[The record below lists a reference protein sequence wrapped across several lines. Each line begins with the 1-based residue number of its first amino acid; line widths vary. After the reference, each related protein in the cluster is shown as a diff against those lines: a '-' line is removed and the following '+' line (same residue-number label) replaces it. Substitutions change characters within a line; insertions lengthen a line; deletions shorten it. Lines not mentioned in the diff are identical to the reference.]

1 MISSSRVAISESSHD
16 DNMSVTIVVGGQ
28 FGSEGKGKATSL
40 LARDYGNECAVVRC
54 GGPNSGHIVHEHG
67 REFCFR
73 LLPAGI
79 VYGRR
84 GFLAP
89 AAVVDLKVL
98 RDELREY
105 EVSPDLFT
113 IDPFS
118 VVITEQHLK
127 EETMLRRAIS
137 STGSGTGA
145 ATAAKVMRASTAPLV
160 KDVLNDNRWLEPY
173 VRDVRSE
180 INELLDQGFRI
191 IVEGTQGFG
200 LSLHHSRRFP
210 KTTSKD
216 TSAGQFLMEAGL
228 SPLLV
233 DEVIMVIRT
242 FPIRVAGAQSGTL
255 LDEISWD
262 EVRRE
267 SGYPYEISEYTT
279 VTQKIRRVGRFDLS
293 LVLDACQINR
303 PTKLAV
309 HGLDYLDYNNLG
321 VSNYASLSQSA
332 KEFLQMITD
341 STGVP
346 VAYAF
351 TGKENS
357 AVIRNPRPTTNT

>member
-1 MISSSRVAISESSHD
+1 MSIS
-16 DNMSVTIVVGGQ
+16 IVVGGQ
-28 FGSEGKGKATSL
+28 FGSEGKGKTTSL
-40 LARDYGNECAVVRC
+40 LARDYGQGCAVVRC

-67 REFCFR
+67 RQYCFR

-79 VYGRR
+79 VYGQR

-89 AAVVDLKVL
+89 AAVLDLHVL

-105 EVSPDLFT
+105 EVSPKLFT
-113 IDPFS
+113 VDPFS
-118 VVITEQHLK
+118 VVITEEHK
-127 EETMLRRAIS
+127 KRERTLRTAIS

-145 ATAAKVMRASTAPLV
+145 ATAAKVMRTPKTLLI
-160 KDVLNDNRWLEPY
+160 KDVLNDNAWLSPY

-180 INELLDQGFRI
+180 INELIDQGFRI
-191 IVEGTQGFG
+191 IIEGTQGFG

-210 KTTSKD
+210 QTTSKD
-216 TSAGQFLMEAGL
+216 TSAAQFVMETGL

-242 FPIRVAGAQSGTL
+242 FPIRVAGAQSGAL
-255 LDEISWD
+255 LGETSWED
-262 EVRRE
+262 VRRE
-267 SGYPYEISEYTT
+267 SGYPHEIAEYTT
-279 VTQKIRRVGRFDLS
+279 VTRKIRRVGRFDLS

-321 VSNYASLSQSA
+321 VSNYACLSDKA
-332 KEFLQMITD
+332 KRFLTMITD

-346 VAYAF
+346 ILYAF
-351 TGKENS
+351 TGRENS
-357 AVIRNPRPTTNT
+357 AVIRNPMNAENQDRSTACSPGWIVNAALP

>member
-1 MISSSRVAISESSHD
+1 M
-16 DNMSVTIVVGGQ
+16 NVTIVVGGQ
-28 FGSEGKGKATSL
+28 FGSEGKGKTTSL
-40 LARDYGNECAVVRC
+40 LAYDYGEDCAVVRG

-67 REFCFR
+67 CQFCFQ

-79 VYGRR
+79 VYRRR

-89 AAVVDLKVL
+89 AAVVDLQVL
-98 RDELREY
+98 RCELRKY
-105 EVSPDLFT
+105 EVPPHLFAV
-113 IDPFS
+113 DPFS
-118 VVITEQHLK
+118 VVVTEQHKK
-127 EETMLRRAIS
+127 EERTLCTTIS

-145 ATAAKVMRASTAPLV
+145 ATAAKVMRTAKTRLI
-160 KDVLNDNRWLEPY
+160 KDVLSDNPWLTPY

-180 INELLDQGFRI
+180 VSDLIDQGFRI

-210 KTTSKD
+210 QTTSKD
-216 TSAGQFLMEAGL
+216 TSAAQFAMETGL

-262 EVRRE
+262 QVRRE

-293 LVLDACQINR
+293 LIMDACQVNR
-303 PTKLAV
+303 PTKIVV
-309 HGLDYLDYNNLG
+309 HGLDYLNYINLG
-321 VSNYASLSQSA
+321 VTEYSSLSQNA
-332 KEFLQMITD
+332 KDFLRMVTD
-341 STGVP
+341 ATGVP

-351 TGKENS
+351 TGKENDA
-357 AVIRNPRPTTNT
+357 AVRNPARETLLVN

>member
-1 MISSSRVAISESSHD
+1 
-16 DNMSVTIVVGGQ
+16 MSVTIVVGGQ
-28 FGSEGKGKATSL
+28 FGSEGKGKTTSL
-40 LARDYGNECAVVRC
+40 LVRDYGEACAVVRC
-54 GGPNSGHIVHEHG
+54 GGPNSGHIVHEHS
-67 REFCFR
+67 RKFCLS

-79 VYGRR
+79 VYRRR

-89 AAVVDLKVL
+89 AAVVDLNVL

-105 EVSPDLFT
+105 DVSPDLCT
-113 IDPFS
+113 VDPFS
-118 VVITEQHLK
+118 VVISEQHRQ
-127 EETMLRRAIS
+127 EETSLRTAIS

-145 ATAAKVMRASTAPLV
+145 ATASKVMRMPGTRLV
-160 KDVLNDNRWLEPY
+160 KDVLNANPWLVPY

-180 INELLDQGFRI
+180 MNELIDQGFRI
-191 IVEGTQGFG
+191 VVEGTQGFG

-210 KTTSKD
+210 RTTSKD
-216 TSAGQFLMEAGL
+216 TSAGQFVMEAGL

-233 DEVIMVIRT
+233 DEIIMVVRT

-255 LDEISWD
+255 QEEISWGD
-262 EVRRE
+262 VQRE
-267 SGYPYEISEYTT
+267 SRYPYDISEYTT

-293 LVLDACQINR
+293 LVLDACQVNH

-321 VSNYASLSQSA
+321 VRDYACLSQSA
-332 KEFLQMITD
+332 KDFLRMITE

-346 VAYAF
+346 IAYAF
-351 TGKENS
+351 TGRENS
-357 AVIRNPRPTTNT
+357 AVIRNPSPTRNTEDRHIFDPYSH